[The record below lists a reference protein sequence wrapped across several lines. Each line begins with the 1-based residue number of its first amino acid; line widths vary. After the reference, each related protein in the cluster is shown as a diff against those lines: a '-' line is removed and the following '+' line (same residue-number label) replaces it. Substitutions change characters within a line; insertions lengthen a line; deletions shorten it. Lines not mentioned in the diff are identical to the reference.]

1 MPCIPFALKQLL
13 NFKLSLSSIS
23 YQTLSGPNKV
33 RPHTCNCSQSSK
45 SLRLQTNT
53 SKGHS
58 QCMAPDRQTD
68 RLVHVLTDLV
78 VEGSPVS
85 TREMLL
91 SQLDSYF
98 QLVLACPPAESSL
111 LPMWTRLGN
120 PTSRLGNSCHTYS
133 HSQWKGD
140 NNKHTKM
147 NR

>member
-1 MPCIPFALKQLL
+1 MPCIPFALRQLL

-78 VEGSPVS
+78 VEGSPSQHQGDVVEPAGLVFPVGLSLSSCRELTATDVDS
-85 TREMLL
+85 TRKPDQPVGE
-91 SQLDSYF
+91 
-98 QLVLACPPAESSL
+98 L
-111 LPMWTRLGN
+111 LPHLQPLTVEGR
-120 PTSRLGNSCHTYS
+120 
-133 HSQWKGD
+133 QQ
-140 NNKHTKM
+140 
-147 NR
+147 